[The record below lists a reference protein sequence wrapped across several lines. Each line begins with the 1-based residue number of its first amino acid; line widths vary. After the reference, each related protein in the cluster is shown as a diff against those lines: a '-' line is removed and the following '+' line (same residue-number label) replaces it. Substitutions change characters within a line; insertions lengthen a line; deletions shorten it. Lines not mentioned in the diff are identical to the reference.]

1 MEDNYAPS
9 NNNGSLIYG
18 QNDDSIEVPEA
29 EDERTAS
36 NENLTPETLRKSDCS
51 SNWCTLPS
59 VSILLVSNLLMIIV
73 VFILPV
79 ICDIKPGDN
88 FDKDEK
94 CWVEPFSSLIYRY
107 VSMRT
112 FLRICN
118 CRDFSISNE
127 LIRWSSSLTSG
138 DELTDYAP
146 FNQAL
151 HRRSFPVR

>member
-118 CRDFSISNE
+118 CWDFSISN
-127 LIRWSSSLTSG
+127 
-138 DELTDYAP
+138 Y
-146 FNQAL
+146 
-151 HRRSFPVR
+151 